1 MTEQE
6 TAKLHHEIE
15 GLEDAPVLVLAN
27 SLGTTLGMW
36 DDQAPTF
43 SERFKLV
50 RFDNRGHGK
59 SSVPEA
65 PYAIEDLGRDA
76 LAMLDE
82 LGIERFSFCGLS
94 IGGMTG
100 MWLASEVPERVE
112 RLVLCCTSALLGPR
126 ETWDERISVSMSD
139 GVGALEDGAL
149 DRWFTPQFRASRPE
163 TMERIGKDLRETP
176 AEGYAGCCAAI
187 RDMDLR
193 DRLGSIQAPTLII
206 SGSDDPATPPDH
218 GKFVH
223 GGISG
228 SEFVVV
234 EPAAHLANIEQP
246 EKVNRAIL
254 DHLAP
259 VLS

>member
-15 GLEDAPVLVLAN
+15 GPEDAPVLVLAN

-94 IGGMTG
+94 IGG
-100 MWLASEVPERVE
+100 
-112 RLVLCCTSALLGPR
+112 
-126 ETWDERISVSMSD
+126 DD
-139 GVGALEDGAL
+139 GDVA
-149 DRWFTPQFRASRPE
+149 R
-163 TMERIGKDLRETP
+163 
-176 AEGYAGCCAAI
+176 
-187 RDMDLR
+187 
-193 DRLGSIQAPTLII
+193 
-206 SGSDDPATPPDH
+206 
-218 GKFVH
+218 
-223 GGISG
+223 
-228 SEFVVV
+228 
-234 EPAAHLANIEQP
+234 
-246 EKVNRAIL
+246 
-254 DHLAP
+254 
-259 VLS
+259 